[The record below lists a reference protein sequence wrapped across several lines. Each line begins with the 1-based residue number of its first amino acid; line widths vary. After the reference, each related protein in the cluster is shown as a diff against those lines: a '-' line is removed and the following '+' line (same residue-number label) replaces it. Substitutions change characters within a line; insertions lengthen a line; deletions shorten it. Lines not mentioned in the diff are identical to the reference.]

1 MLLDPR
7 WIPLNVG
14 VLTKKSF
21 WICSLGL
28 DCSGPVTGWSCLP
41 LIRCFR
47 LQATTHRSRG

>member
-21 WICSLGL
+21 WICSL
-28 DCSGPVTGWSCLP
+28 DWT
-41 LIRCFR
+41 
-47 LQATTHRSRG
+47 AAARSRAGPAFL